1 MKTPLVLWCAALAVG
16 VRIPRLNQVIPWTI
30 KKNTEVVHR
39 TPSEILADIADLDAQ
54 SAEALETIRT
64 LIG

>member
-16 VRIPRLNQVIPWTI
+16 VRIPRLNQLIPWTI

-39 TPSEILADIADLDAQ
+39 TDNWMDL
-54 SAEALETIRT
+54 R
-64 LIG
+64 LIKVN

>member
-16 VRIPRLNQVIPWTI
+16 VRIPRLNQLIPWTI

-39 TPSEILADIADLDAQ
+39 TYNWMDLRLIAVN
-54 SAEALETIRT
+54 
-64 LIG
+64 

>member
-16 VRIPRLNQVIPWTI
+16 VRIPRINQVIPWTI

-39 TPSEILADIADLDAQ
+39 TDNRMDL
-54 SAEALETIRT
+54 R
-64 LIG
+64 LIKVN